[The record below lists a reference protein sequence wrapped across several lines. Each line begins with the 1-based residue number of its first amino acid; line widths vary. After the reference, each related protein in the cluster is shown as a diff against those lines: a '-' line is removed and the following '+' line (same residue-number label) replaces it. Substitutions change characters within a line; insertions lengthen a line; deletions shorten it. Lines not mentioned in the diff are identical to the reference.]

1 MSVPVARPVSTP
13 VLLSMATAGVEWVHV
28 PPGLVSV
35 SVVVNPTHT
44 VSEPPIAAGN
54 GLTVTGRLIKQPVPN
69 EYVTVAVPPGPEPVN
84 NPVEDTIEAIPPGDT
99 LHVPPADASVSV
111 TDEPEHT
118 ADGPPMANG
127 SGLTVTGLVVKQL
140 VPSV

>member
-1 MSVPVARPVSTP
+1 
-13 VLLSMATAGVEWVHV
+13 MATAGVEWVHV

-35 SVVVNPTHT
+35 NVVVKPMHT
-44 VSEPPIAAGN
+44 VSAPPIAAGN
-54 GLTVTGRLIKQPVPN
+54 GLTVTARDIKQPVPKV
-69 EYVTVAVPPGPEPVN
+69 YVTVAVPPGPEPVN

-127 SGLTVTGLVVKQL
+127 SGLTVTARMDGQ
-140 VPSV
+140 PEPMA